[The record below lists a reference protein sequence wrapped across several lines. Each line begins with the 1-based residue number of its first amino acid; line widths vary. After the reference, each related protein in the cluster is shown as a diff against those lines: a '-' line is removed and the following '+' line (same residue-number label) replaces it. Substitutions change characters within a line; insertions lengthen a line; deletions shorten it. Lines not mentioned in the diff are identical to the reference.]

1 MANKEFD
8 FNNIGKRMP
17 YTIPDGFFDT
27 LEADIWKEVK
37 PAKSLFIMRSVIA
50 VAASIAVLIAIH
62 IGFSQS
68 DNATINDVD
77 QAFSHLTTSD
87 QAYLIDVY
95 QNDVFINE

>member
-8 FNNIGKRMP
+8 FNNIGKLMP
-17 YTIPDGFFDT
+17 YTTPDGFFDK
-27 LEADIWKEVK
+27 LEADICKEVK
-37 PAKSLFIMRSVIA
+37 PTKSHFLMRSVIA

-77 QAFSHLTTSD
+77 QAFSQLTTAD
-87 QAYLIDVY
+87 QNYLLDVY

>member
-17 YTIPDGFFDT
+17 YTTPEGFFDK
-27 LEADIWKEVK
+27 LETDIWKEVK
-37 PAKSLFIMRSVIA
+37 PAKTHFFIRSFIA

-68 DNATINDVD
+68 DNATISDVD
-77 QAFSHLTTSD
+77 QAFNQLTTAD
-87 QAYLIDVY
+87 QNYLLDVY